1 MKVLEKECIEQ
12 LQQCAKENGGYISTV
27 IYKQSNRTPTFN
39 VIINVFGTWSNA
51 VKQAEIKSKEEFQQH
66 CKEILFQFVAEFPSN
81 PSEEMYDAF
90 IEKYNHPEY
99 PSSKQMI
106 RALGKWK
113 TILKAIN
120 LWDRALEAYPKELCS
135 THIRDCAVINNGNV
149 TSQMYE
155 DYRKKLLSEDPFSVI
170 PSCEIIID
178 IYGSWTDAIK
188 ESNVAKLR
196 AKLLLDF
203 VQKEQEAKRAL
214 QQGLN
219 VHKGQEVKRAFQQG
233 IDVQKEQEAKRA
245 LQKRLEISNPYS
257 RKT

>member
-1 MKVLEKECIEQ
+1 MEMKALEKECIEQ

-51 VKQAEIKSKEEFQQH
+51 VKQAEIKSKEEFQQY
-66 CKEILFQFVAEFPSN
+66 CKEILIQFVTEFPSN

-106 RALGKWK
+106 RALGKWR

-120 LWDRALEAYPKELCS
+120 LWDSALKAYPKELCS
-135 THIRDCAVINNGNV
+135 THIRNCALINNGNI
-149 TSQMYE
+149 TSQVY
-155 DYRKKLLSEDPFSVI
+155 DNYRKKLLAEDPFSVI

-178 IYGSWTDAIK
+178 IYGSWTNAIK
-188 ESNVAKLR
+188 ESDVSKLR

-203 VQKEQEAKRAL
+203 VQKEQEAKRGI
-214 QQGLN
+214 QKGL
-219 VHKGQEVKRAFQQG
+219 
-233 IDVQKEQEAKRA
+233 DVQKEQEAKRA
-245 LQKRLEISNPYS
+245 LQKRLEISNPYA
-257 RKT
+257 RKN

>member
-1 MKVLEKECIEQ
+1 MEMKGLEKECIEQ

-51 VKQAEIKSKEEFQQH
+51 VKQAEIKSKQDFQQY
-66 CKEILFQFVAEFPSN
+66 CKEILFQFVTEFPSN
-81 PSEEMYDAF
+81 PSEEMYDVF
-90 IEKYNHPEY
+90 IAKYNHPEY

-106 RALGKWK
+106 RALGKWR

-120 LWDRALEAYPKELCS
+120 LWDKALEAYPKELCS
-135 THIRDCAVINNGNV
+135 THIRNCALINNGNV

-155 DYRKKLLSEDPFSVI
+155 DYRKKLVVEDPYSVI
-170 PSCEIIID
+170 PSCEMIMD
-178 IYGSWTDAIK
+178 IYGNWTNAIK
-188 ESNVAKLR
+188 ESDVSKLR

-203 VQKEQEAKRAL
+203 VQKEQEAKRVF
-214 QQGLN
+214 QNGL
-219 VHKGQEVKRAFQQG
+219 
-233 IDVQKEQEAKRA
+233 DVQKEQEAKRA

-257 RKT
+257 RKN